1 MRLAILIFNFYSLN
15 NKYFYCLVINNICNS
30 HLFRAKMSPILIHPT
45 HRKIVALLKEHVAS
59 GKHLEI
65 IQKDMDDFHQL
76 IQRTQKAMERHKGI
90 YRILLRIM
98 SRSKTGTGYLES
110 DLMVISQ
117 IEKVFARAERKRL
130 DITIRNA
137 ILIPILSKLLRWI
150 DHAKKERDE

>member
-1 MRLAILIFNFYSLN
+1 
-15 NKYFYCLVINNICNS
+15 
-30 HLFRAKMSPILIHPT
+30 MSPILIHPT

-65 IQKDMDDFHQL
+65 IQQDMDDFHQL

-98 SRSKTGTGYLES
+98 NRSKTGTGYLES
-110 DLMVISQ
+110 DLMVINH
-117 IEKVFARAERKRL
+117 IEKAFARAERKRL

-150 DHAKKERDE
+150 DHTEKERDE